1 MDLTQLAVFCAIA
14 EEGSVTAAAERLH
27 RVPSNIST
35 RLRQLE
41 EELGVALFTREKLR
55 LHITDAGRTLHE
67 YAGRILA
74 LTEEA
79 RQRVSSQQPAG
90 VFTLGAIESTAA
102 VRLPPLIA
110 RYHQAWP
117 EVELDLST
125 GPSGDMIEGLL
136 AGRFSAIFIDGPP
149 RQPQL
154 EGIPVFAEEM
164 VLISSLNHPPVTCAT
179 DIAGSTIYA
188 FRANCSYRRLFEN
201 WFARDN
207 AAPGKIFEMESYHG
221 IVACVSAG
229 AGLAMIPE
237 SMLQNMPGRE
247 SVLAWPL
254 AEQRGHLNIWLV
266 WRKGHTSAN
275 LRAMINMLE
284 VNQKAC
290 LSAEDSA
297 KKSLSGDR
305 LDAQSARIT
314 SGPDF

>member
-1 MDLTQLAVFCAIA
+1 MDLTQLEVFRAIA
-14 EEGSVTAAAERLH
+14 EQGSVTAAAERLH

-41 EELGVALFTREKLR
+41 DELGVELFSREKLR
-55 LHITDAGRTLHE
+55 LHITDAGRTLLD

-79 RQRVSSQQPAG
+79 RERVSSQHPSG

-125 GPSGDMIEGLL
+125 GPSGEMTEGLL
-136 AGRFSAIFIDGPP
+136 SGKFSAVFIDGPP
-149 RQPQL
+149 KHPHL

-164 VLISSLNHPPVTCAT
+164 VLISSLSHPPVRCAT
-179 DIAGSTIYA
+179 DINGATVYA

-201 WFARDN
+201 WFALDN

-237 SMLQNMPGRE
+237 SMLQNMPGRD

-254 AEQRGHLNIWLV
+254 AEKRGHLNIWLV
-266 WRKGHTSAN
+266 WRKGRSPAN
-275 LRAMINMLE
+275 LRAMVELLE
-284 VNQKAC
+284 HNQ
-290 LSAEDSA
+290 
-297 KKSLSGDR
+297 
-305 LDAQSARIT
+305 
-314 SGPDF
+314 

>member
-1 MDLTQLAVFCAIA
+1 MDLTQLEVFRAIA
-14 EEGSVTAAAERLH
+14 EQGSVTAAAERLH

-41 EELGVALFTREKLR
+41 EELGVELFSREKLR
-55 LHITDAGRTLHE
+55 LHITDAGRTLLD

-79 RQRVSSQQPAG
+79 RERVSSQHPCG

-125 GPSGDMIEGLL
+125 GPSGEMTEGLL
-136 AGRFSAIFIDGPP
+136 SGRFSAVFIDGPP
-149 RQPQL
+149 KHPHL
-154 EGIPVFAEEM
+154 EGMPVFAEEM
-164 VLISSLNHPPVTCAT
+164 VLISSLSHPPVRRAT
-179 DIAGSTIYA
+179 DINGSTIYA

-201 WFARDN
+201 WFALDD

-237 SMLQNMPGRE
+237 SMLQNMPGRD

-266 WRKGHTSAN
+266 WRKGRSSAN
-275 LRAMINMLE
+275 LRAMVDLLE
-284 VNQKAC
+284 SK
-290 LSAEDSA
+290 
-297 KKSLSGDR
+297 
-305 LDAQSARIT
+305 
-314 SGPDF
+314 P

>member
-1 MDLTQLAVFCAIA
+1 MDLTQLEVFRAIA

-41 EELGVALFTREKLR
+41 EELGVLLFSREKLR
-55 LHITDAGRTLHE
+55 LHITDAGRTLLD
-67 YAGRILA
+67 YAIRILA

-79 RQRVSSQQPAG
+79 RERVSSQHPAG

-125 GPSGDMIEGLL
+125 GPSGDMTDGLL
-136 AGRFSAIFIDGPP
+136 SGRFSAVFIDGPP
-149 RQPQL
+149 KHPQL
-154 EGIPVFAEEM
+154 EGVPAFAEEM
-164 VLISSLNHPPVTCAT
+164 VLISSLNHPPVNCAD
-179 DIAGSTIYA
+179 DINGSTIYA

-201 WFARDN
+201 WFALDN

-229 AGLAMIPE
+229 AGLAMIPK
-237 SMLQNMPGRE
+237 SMLENMPGRS
-247 SVLAWPL
+247 SVMAWPV
-254 AEQRGHLNIWLV
+254 AEERGHLNIWLV
-266 WRKGHTSAN
+266 WRKGSRSAN
-275 LRAMINMLE
+275 LQAMVTLLEAGML
-284 VNQKAC
+284 NN
-290 LSAEDSA
+290 
-297 KKSLSGDR
+297 
-305 LDAQSARIT
+305 
-314 SGPDF
+314 